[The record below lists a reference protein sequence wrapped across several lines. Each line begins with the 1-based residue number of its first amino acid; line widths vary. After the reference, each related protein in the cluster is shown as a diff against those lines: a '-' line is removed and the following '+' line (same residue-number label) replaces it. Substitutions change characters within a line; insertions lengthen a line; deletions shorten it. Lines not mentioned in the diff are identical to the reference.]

1 MFSCRNMENYIN
13 KVPSLT
19 WGAISDRSEVRIMS
33 GINSCSLSTPRP
45 PTTSAKPKYQKN
57 KILLILAPFP
67 EFFGDFSEFFQSV
80 LFSGA
85 HTRNKTKEH

>member
-1 MFSCRNMENYIN
+1 MENYIN

-45 PTTSAKPKYQKN
+45 PTTSAKPKYQK
-57 KILLILAPFP
+57 
-67 EFFGDFSEFFQSV
+67 
-80 LFSGA
+80 
-85 HTRNKTKEH
+85 

>member
-1 MFSCRNMENYIN
+1 MENYDN

-45 PTTSAKPKYQKN
+45 PTTSAKPKYKKN
-57 KILLILAPFP
+57 KILVILALFP
-67 EFFGDFSEFFQSV
+67 EFFGGFSEFFQSV

-85 HTRNKTKEH
+85 HTRNKAKEH